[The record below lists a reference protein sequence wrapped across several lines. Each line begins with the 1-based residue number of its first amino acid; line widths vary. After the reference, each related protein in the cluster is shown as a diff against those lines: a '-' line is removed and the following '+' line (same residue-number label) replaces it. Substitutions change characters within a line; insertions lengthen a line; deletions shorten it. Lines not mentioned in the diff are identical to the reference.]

1 MDKKVRDKLH
11 TLLESIETD
20 DDLLVVNDTV
30 ISYIKERRRIAG
42 VKESLKY
49 KRGDRVT
56 WNTRKRGYGNPV
68 IEGTVIRVNQKTLSV
83 DADNGKKWRVP
94 YTMVKKV

>member
-1 MDKKVRDKLH
+1 MKKEVRDKLH
-11 TLLESIETD
+11 EVLEMAETD
-20 DDLLVVNDTV
+20 DDLLAVNDAV
-30 ISYIKERRRIAG
+30 IGYIRESRRIAA

-49 KRGDRVT
+49 KKGDRVT

-68 IEGTVIRVNQKTLSV
+68 IEGTVMRVNQKTLSV
-83 DADNGKKWRVP
+83 DADGGKKWRVP

>member
-1 MDKKVRDKLH
+1 MKKEVRDKLREV
-11 TLLESIETD
+11 LESAETD
-20 DDLLVVNDTV
+20 DDLLAVNDAV
-30 ISYIKERRRIAG
+30 ISYIRENRRIAA

-49 KRGDRVT
+49 KKGDRVT

-68 IEGTVIRVNQKTLSV
+68 IEGTVMRVNQKTLSV
-83 DADNGKKWRVP
+83 DSDGGKKWRVP

>member
-1 MDKKVRDKLH
+1 MKKEVRDKLH
-11 TLLESIETD
+11 EVLEMAETD
-20 DDLLVVNDTV
+20 DDLLAVNDAV
-30 ISYIKERRRIAG
+30 IGYIRENRRIAA

-49 KRGDRVT
+49 KKGDRVT

-68 IEGTVIRVNQKTLSV
+68 IEGTVMRVNQKTLSV
-83 DADNGKKWRVP
+83 DADGGKKWRVP